1 MTDRYRLAIGYRQT
15 LDRRMSIWGMII
27 GGAAGF
33 AFGGPIG
40 GLLGAAAGIAVE
52 KGFSPKKAA
61 EDADA
66 SRKIAF
72 TVAVI
77 ALSAKM
83 AKADGVVTHDEISA
97 FRQRVHIPQAEV
109 SQVGKFW
116 DLARQTPD
124 GFKSYAKQVAK
135 LFDERAPILEQLLDL
150 LFHIARSDGAVTPPE
165 ARYLATVA
173 QIFGFSEID
182 FARLMALHSEVGPTP
197 YEVLGVDPDIG
208 NADLRHHWRELV
220 RANHPDKLIAEGMP
234 EEFIEVATDKLA
246 KINAAYDSIAGQ
258 RGLG

>member
-1 MTDRYRLAIGYRQT
+1 
-15 LDRRMSIWGMII
+15 MII

-52 KGFSPKKAA
+52 RGFSPTKATK
-61 EDADA
+61 DADA
-66 SRKIAF
+66 SRRVAF

-97 FRQRVHIPQAEV
+97 FRQRVHIPQTEV

-124 GFKSYAKQVAK
+124 GFESYAKQVAK

-150 LFHIARSDGAVTPPE
+150 LFHIAKSDGDITSPE
-165 ARYLATVA
+165 LSYLATVA
-173 QIFGFSEID
+173 RIFSFDEAD
-182 FARLMALHSEVGPTP
+182 FDRLLALHQSNGPSP
-197 YEVLGVDPDIG
+197 FEILGVRSDIDDE
-208 NADLRHHWRELV
+208 ALRKHWKQLARTH
-220 RANHPDKLIAEGMP
+220 HPDTLTADGMP
-234 EEFIEVATDKLA
+234 EEFIASANNRLA
-246 KINAAYDSIAGQ
+246 KINAAYDAIARH
-258 RGLG
+258 RGL

>member
-1 MTDRYRLAIGYRQT
+1 
-15 LDRRMSIWGMII
+15 MSIWGMII

-52 KGFSPKKAA
+52 RGFSPIKPD

-66 SRKIAF
+66 SRKVAF

-124 GFKSYAKQVAK
+124 GFESYAKQVAK
-135 LFDERAPILEQLLDL
+135 LFDGRAPILEQLLDL

-182 FARLMALHSEVGPTP
+182 FARLMALHGEAGPTP
-197 YEVLGVDPDIG
+197 YEVLGIDPNIG
-208 NADLRHHWRELV
+208 DADLRHHWRELV

-234 EEFIEVATDKLA
+234 EEFIKVATNKLA
-246 KINAAYDSIAGQ
+246 KINAAYDSIARQ

>member
-1 MTDRYRLAIGYRQT
+1 
-15 LDRRMSIWGMII
+15 MII
-27 GGAAGF
+27 GSAAGF

-52 KGFSPKKAA
+52 RGFSPTKAT
-61 EDADA
+61 EDADT
-66 SRKIAF
+66 SRRVAF

-97 FRQRVHIPQAEV
+97 FRQRVHIPQTEV

-124 GFKSYAKQVAK
+124 GFESYAKQVAK

-150 LFHIARSDGAVTPPE
+150 LFHIARSDGAVTLPE
-165 ARYLATVA
+165 AKYLSTVA
-173 QIFGFSEID
+173 EIFGFSETD
-182 FARLMALHSEVGPTP
+182 FARLMALHGEAGPKP
-197 YEVLGVDPDIG
+197 YEVLGVDRDIG
-208 NADLRHHWRELV
+208 DVDLRSHWRDLV

-234 EEFIEVATDKLA
+234 EEFIKVANDKLA
-246 KINAAYDSIAGQ
+246 KINAAYDSIARQ
-258 RGLG
+258 RGLD